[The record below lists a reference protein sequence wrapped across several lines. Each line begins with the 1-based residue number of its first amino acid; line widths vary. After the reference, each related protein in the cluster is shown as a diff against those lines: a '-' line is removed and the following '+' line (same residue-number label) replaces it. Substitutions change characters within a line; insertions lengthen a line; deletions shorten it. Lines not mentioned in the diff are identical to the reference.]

1 MAAHDDP
8 LARPRMALG
17 VETAGGEGQFRR
29 KILPFL
35 TKVEPDLADQ
45 RCLTVSTQKSEKNR
59 DV

>member
-1 MAAHDDP
+1 
-8 LARPRMALG
+8 MALG